1 MNVQSE
7 LYLESISRVDILAG
21 PTGRRRWPDALKCQL
36 VAESLGVGVT
46 VREVAER
53 HGIAPNR
60 LSTWRSLAKRGKL
73 HDPSLVSSASEIP
86 TFANII
92 LPKREGQTLDDSP
105 ILPIH
110 SPIKPLRHIE
120 LETGGVTLRLDL
132 DTNVH
137 RIADLVFALKVA
149 S

>member
-1 MNVQSE
+1 MGVQSE
-7 LYLESISRVDILAG
+7 LYLESLSRVDILAD
-21 PTGRRRWPDALKCQL
+21 PTGRRRWPDEVKCQL

-73 HDPSLVSSASEIP
+73 HDPSLVSSAPEIP

-92 LPKREGQTLDDSP
+92 LDETT
-105 ILPIH
+105 ILPLKKKV
-110 SPIKPLRHIE
+110 KPLEHIE
-120 LETGGVTLRLDL
+120 LETGGVILRLDL
-132 DTNVH
+132 DTNID

-149 S
+149 P

>member
-1 MNVQSE
+1 MVVQSE
-7 LYLESISRVDILAG
+7 LYLDSVSRVEVLSG
-21 PTGRRRWPDALKCQL
+21 PTGRRRWPDEVKCQL

-73 HDPSLVSSASEIP
+73 HDPSLVSSAPEVP

-92 LPKREGQTLDDSP
+92 LDETT
-105 ILPIH
+105 ILPLKKV
-110 SPIKPLRHIE
+110 KPLEHIE
-120 LETGGVTLRLDL
+120 LETGGVILRLDL
-132 DTNVH
+132 DTNID
-137 RIADLVFALKVA
+137 RIANLVFALKVA
-149 S
+149 P